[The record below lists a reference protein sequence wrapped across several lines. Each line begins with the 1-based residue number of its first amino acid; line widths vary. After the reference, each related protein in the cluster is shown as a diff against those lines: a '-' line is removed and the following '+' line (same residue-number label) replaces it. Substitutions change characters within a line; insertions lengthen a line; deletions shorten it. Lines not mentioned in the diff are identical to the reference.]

1 MSYREIT
8 FEFLGQSFTLRSSLP
23 EEEIKEVLAFLEE
36 KKTEVLKVKNVP
48 AYKLAVWL
56 LFQVAY
62 EYVQLKKEKEALE
75 EYLKAQSKR
84 IPDFF
89 EKEMATLGCSGG
101 ALGPPG

>member
-1 MSYREIT
+1 MAYREIT

-75 EYLKAQSKR
+75 ECLKAQSKR
-84 IPDFF
+84 LADFF
-89 EKEMATLGCSGG
+89 EKEMATLGCS
-101 ALGPPG
+101 